1 MVKYRAHIFFA
12 LIMLAYVVVR
22 VIRARVPDLS
32 PFIRYYLTDLL
43 FVPAMGLF
51 ALIVIRWQ
59 RKDARLLI
67 PWYAIAVQVVLVSMY
82 FEWYLP
88 RNTPEGHLHV
98 TDTVDCL
105 MYACGGVLFFGLQRL
120 TR

>member
-12 LIMLAYVVVR
+12 LTMFAYVIVR
-22 VIRARVPDLS
+22 VLRARVPDLP
-32 PFIRYYLTDLL
+32 PFVRFYLTDLL

-67 PWYAIAVQVVLVSMY
+67 SWYAIALQVIIVSIY

-88 RNTPEGHLHV
+88 RNTPEGHRHV
-98 TDTVDCL
+98 TDVLDCV
-105 MYACGGVLFFGLQRL
+105 MYACGGVLFFGLQRF